1 MPRTG
6 MAVVGNGPLSEGNR
20 VAIARRAEVVRF
32 NDARSWRPG
41 ERTTQLVVRHP
52 SAFPPPVGCCAGVA
66 LWHVGVDATDNA
78 TLVYERGYGARNAAD
93 ATARLFPNCT
103 SCPWCYHNR
112 TYAGPSTGAVVLSV
126 LQSRADVRRM
136 DVFGMN
142 WNGDAQMHVDFAVRS
157 LVRRCCTKC
166 VVHPTSSEAYSES
179 VATLAGASL
188 ALSSTTLVLLA
199 VAVKRVVASWR

>member
-6 MAVVGNGPLSEGNR
+6 VAVVGNGPLSGGDR

-32 NDARSWRPG
+32 NDARSWWPG

-52 SAFPPPVGCCAGVA
+52 SALPPPVGCCTGVP
-66 LWHVGVDATDNA
+66 LWHVGVDAANNA
-78 TLVYERGYGARNAAD
+78 TLVYERAYGARNAAD
-93 ATARLFPNCT
+93 ATARLFPGCT
-103 SCPWCYHNR
+103 PCPLCYHNR

-126 LQSRADVRRM
+126 LQARADVRRI

-142 WNGDAQMHVDFAVRS
+142 WNGDAEMHVDFADRS

-166 VVHPTSSEAYSES
+166 VVHPTSSEAYSEN
-179 VATLAGASL
+179 VAVVAGAVL
-188 ALSSTTLVLLA
+188 ALSSATLVLLMA
-199 VAVKRVVASWR
+199 VVRRVVASWR